1 MDRDKKSL
9 MSSIMPSN
17 VCKFRF
23 KHISYI
29 KNIYIHCST
38 QEISMDSGM
47 FSVLIATK
55 HIT

>member
-1 MDRDKKSL
+1 MDHDKKSL

-29 KNIYIHCST
+29 KTIHIHCST
-38 QEISMDSGM
+38 QEISMDNGI
-47 FSVLIATK
+47 VTK
-55 HIT
+55 KKVKN